1 MSRHAG
7 DRRIEQFAD
16 DFVILHRRGLNHAQI
31 ADKLGYA
38 NGKAVANLLC
48 RARRKGLISP
58 PLHGQGC
65 TCGLRMVTR

>member
-58 PLHGQGC
+58 PVHGQGC